1 MSSKLFYS
9 VARGVRP
16 GIYTLWS
23 KCELNVHKFPH
34 AVFKGFHT
42 IDQAV
47 AFLIAGSAFQ
57 NCHDIPVFDD
67 TEITKYPVDYEHEC
81 KNPPCSVDTID
92 GSIINED
99 NDENNNDTC
108 SSKKPTPQEKDNL
121 TDHADSIIHT
131 QDILQ
136 SEDTVPKELKS
147 QSESLEINKIA
158 CTQLCNDIQ
167 NAFMIQ
173 CCKCQLWT
181 HYKCTR
187 LPVYQ
192 IYLLTSTSRRYNC
205 ETCTI
210 VPPSFLE
217 KCKGSFVQIQ
227 GQGDDKVKTR
237 HSDTTENDRTL
248 EILDRIENSVVNAIT
263 KTHEK
268 NQDDIIIQLKL
279 DLQNERDH
287 KEHMSEISK
296 KFEEIK
302 GTISPASSEIKS
314 ETKSIMK
321 EGYDKV
327 STKTINQ
334 IRDFTEKL
342 NKNVN
347 ENISKT
353 LQNKMDPIAET
364 LQKIN
369 ENSITATKALE
380 VAGTKLSDNTRTNR
394 EITKTLENIAKT
406 LNSDK
411 QYPSA
416 NSANNPGKRKST
428 HSEESIPNIAVSN
441 RYSPIADVNESG
453 QTGNSQSQH
462 ESSHVPET
470 KKALILGN
478 SHVDI

>member
-1 MSSKLFYS
+1 MEQMRTQCAQ
-9 VARGVRP
+9 V
-16 GIYTLWS
+16 
-23 KCELNVHKFPH
+23 PH

-67 TEITKYPVDYEHEC
+67 TEITKYPIDYEHEC

-92 GSIINED
+92 VSIINED

-108 SSKKPTPQEKDNL
+108 SSKKPTPQDQVEKDNL

-147 QSESLEINKIA
+147 EK
-158 CTQLCNDIQ
+158 
-167 NAFMIQ
+167 
-173 CCKCQLWT
+173 
-181 HYKCTR
+181 
-187 LPVYQ
+187 
-192 IYLLTSTSRRYNC
+192 
-205 ETCTI
+205 
-210 VPPSFLE
+210 

-248 EILDRIENSVVNAIT
+248 EILDRIENSVVDAIT

-268 NQDDIIIQLKL
+268 NQDNIIIQLKL
-279 DLQNERDH
+279 DLQNERNH

-302 GTISPASSEIKS
+302 GTISTASSEIKS

-353 LQNKMDPIAET
+353 LQNKIDPTAET

-406 LNSDK
+406 LNSD
-411 QYPSA
+411 
-416 NSANNPGKRKST
+416 NSIQVQTIQGK
-428 HSEESIPNIAVSN
+428 
-441 RYSPIADVNESG
+441 
-453 QTGNSQSQH
+453 GNLLIL
-462 ESSHVPET
+462 
-470 KKALILGN
+470 KKAFQISQFQIDTRQLQM
-478 SHVDI
+478 